1 MTTPTDLLKR
11 SRDKYAL
18 GQARLRR
25 EAAELA
31 LLSFQGSLEDA
42 LRANL
47 LLHALPAAGGEW
59 DEVLTALRSSSGD
72 PSLGPP
78 LLITGEAERL
88 RRMHSLCDRIRSGGQ
103 VTVSLDTIADYQQFI
118 GRLLQRY
125 GVLIGQP
132 DAEEDSPLPDSRR
145 IREPPPD
152 KRFKLLDQ
160 LPAFAV
166 PVLLVL
172 LMLAAGAG
180 AAVMIQGGQSAP
192 ARPTAAVAVVV
203 PTMPETVI
211 IPPLTP
217 GAPMPSVTP
226 IPSPTTA
233 PPGALALG
241 RTAYVRSDVAGGLAL
256 REQPGIAAGNI
267 VRVYLDPGTAV
278 MVIGGPSEA
287 DGYQWWLVRAANI
300 DGWCAGEFLEIR

>member
-11 SRDKYAL
+11 SREKYAL

-25 EAAELA
+25 EASELA

-47 LLHALPAAGGEW
+47 LLHALPAAQGDWEA
-59 DEVLTALRSSSGD
+59 VLTTLRSSSGD

-88 RRMHSLCDRIRSGGQ
+88 RRMQSLRDRISSGGQ
-103 VTVSLDTIADYQQFI
+103 VTVSLDTISDYQQFA

-125 GVLIGQP
+125 GVLVGQP
-132 DAEEDSPLPDSRR
+132 DDGSPAPYSRLS
-145 IREPPPD
+145 RETPPD
-152 KRFKLLDQ
+152 NRRKLVDR
-160 LPAFAV
+160 LPAFVIPA
-166 PVLLVL
+166 LLVL
-172 LMLAAGAG
+172 LMLAAGAA
-180 AAVMIQGGQSAP
+180 AAVMIQGGQAP
-192 ARPTAAVAVVV
+192 TVRPTAAAAV
-203 PTMPETVI
+203 PTMPDAVV

-241 RTAYVRSDVAGGLAL
+241 RTAYVRSDVVGGLAL
-256 REQPGIAAGNI
+256 REQPGVAASNI
-267 VRVYLDPGTAV
+267 IRVYLDPGTAV
-278 MVIGGPSEA
+278 TVIGGPSEA

-300 DGWCAGEFLEIR
+300 DGWCAGEFLEVR

>member
-11 SRDKYAL
+11 SREKYVL

-25 EAAELA
+25 ESAELA

-47 LLHALPAAGGEW
+47 LLYALPAASADW
-59 DEVLTALRSSSGD
+59 DEVLTTLRSSSGD

-78 LLITGEAERL
+78 LLVTGEAERL
-88 RRMHSLCDRIRSGGQ
+88 RRMHSLRDRISSGGQ
-103 VTVSLDTIADYQQFI
+103 VTVSLDTISDYQQFA

-125 GVLIGQP
+125 GVLVGQP
-132 DAEEDSPLPDSRR
+132 ADDEDSPAPYNRLSQ
-145 IREPPPD
+145 ETPPD
-152 KRFKLLDQ
+152 NRRKLLDR
-160 LPAFAV
+160 LPAYVV

-180 AAVMIQGGQSAP
+180 AAVMIQGGQPAS
-192 ARPTAAVAVVV
+192 ARPTPAAAV
-203 PTMPETVI
+203 PTVPETVI

-226 IPSPTTA
+226 VPSPTTA
-233 PPGALALG
+233 PPGSLAPG
-241 RTAYVRSDVAGGLAL
+241 RTAFVRNDVAGGLAL
-256 REQPGIAAGNI
+256 REQPGVAASNL
-267 VRVYLDPGTAV
+267 VKVYLDPGTAV
-278 MVIGGPSEA
+278 TVIGGPSEA
-287 DGYQWWLVRAANI
+287 DGYQWWLVRAASI
-300 DGWCAGEFLEIR
+300 DGWCAGEFLEVR